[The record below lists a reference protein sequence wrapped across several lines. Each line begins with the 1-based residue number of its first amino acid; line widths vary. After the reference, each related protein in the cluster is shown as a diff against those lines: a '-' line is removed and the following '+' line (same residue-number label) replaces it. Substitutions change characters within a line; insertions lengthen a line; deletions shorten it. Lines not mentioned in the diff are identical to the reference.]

1 MPAEPVDPAEYWN
14 VSAEAWVRHAD
25 EIEAHARP
33 YGEAGITALAPQAGE
48 HLLDLGCGCGETTL
62 ELGRRVTTAGSVVGV
77 DVSDAMLELARRR
90 AEAAERRHVTFA
102 HADVATA
109 DLAGLAGGPVD
120 GAYSRFGV
128 MFFLDPVA
136 AFANIAAGMR
146 PGGRLALVVWQGPE
160 VNPWAVL
167 PGEVAAEPLGT
178 TWAAPVPGQPGPY
191 GLAAEDEVRRVLGG
205 AGFVDVELEGFTSAA
220 VLRVDDLDAETARLI
235 SIGPMRT
242 PWEAAGDDA
251 RRAAVAAVQE
261 AMAPYRDGS
270 CFRLPGAIWVVTAR
284 RPDSQRVMGRP
295 PSSG

>member
-1 MPAEPVDPAEYWN
+1 MAADRADPVEYWN

-25 EIEAHARP
+25 EIDAHARP
-33 YGEAGITALAPQAGE
+33 YGEAGIDALAPQAGE
-48 HLLDLGCGCGETTL
+48 RLLDLGCGCGATTI

-77 DVSDAMLELARRR
+77 DVSHAMLELARQR
-90 AEAAERRHVTFA
+90 AEAAGRSNVTFT

-109 DLAGLAGGPVD
+109 DLAGLAGGPAD

-136 AFANIAAGMR
+136 AFANIAAGLR

-178 TWAAPVPGQPGPY
+178 TWAAPLPGQPGPY
-191 GLAAEDEVRRVLGG
+191 GLAEEDEVRSILGA
-205 AGFVDVELEGFTSAA
+205 AGFADVGLEGFTSAA
-220 VLRVDDLDAETARLI
+220 VLEADDLDAETARLI
-235 SIGPMRT
+235 AVGPMRT

-261 AMAPYRDGS
+261 AMAPYRDGV
-270 CFRLPGAIWVVTAR
+270 CYRLPGAIWVVTAR
-284 RPDSQRVMGRP
+284 RPG
-295 PSSG
+295 